1 MRKKRLLRI
10 SSVLILFNLMILPLW
25 IFNPVVMSQSP
36 SIPETENNNTR
47 ISLYSR
53 LKAEDV
59 PLKVVQRQPSPQTAR
74 LPFTGFI
81 QNLGQLSDDTIQYYC
96 SMNGL
101 SVGFSSSRITF
112 ASKSEED
119 TEIVSFSVTFPG
131 SSSIIPVG
139 CGKTR
144 HSINYFYGEF
154 QLTNVPTYKE
164 IRYKDLYPGIDLRY
178 YMSNQNLKYDFV
190 VHPGAD
196 PNLITVQVSE
206 SMNLIIRDQSVSLQ
220 SRNPSDCVWFQ
231 DAALHVYQDNGRTIS
246 SQFIPKTVDS
256 NTYGFQLGSFDPTH
270 LLIIDPLLLIFSTY
284 LGGSDFD
291 MAYDIA
297 VDTDGNSYITG
308 WTYSTDFPVVNP
320 FIDHRSVTYD
330 VFVTKLNATGN
341 GLVFST
347 YLGGNNIDYAYGIVV
362 DTEGN
367 SYITGET
374 DSSDFPT
381 KNAYQSTRNGVY
393 NDAFVTKLNAT
404 GNGLIFSTYLG
415 GTNRDCCHTIRVD
428 AAGNSYITGYTEST
442 DFPTK
447 NAYNNTNAGGR
458 DAFVTK
464 LNATGTGLV
473 FSTYLGGILDDYGYG
488 VAIDT
493 EGNSYIVGATSSSDF
508 PTKNA
513 YNSTHAGG
521 QFDAFVTKL
530 NNTGNGLVFSTFL
543 GGTSHDN
550 GIEIALDATGNIYI
564 VGDTVSDNFPMLNAY
579 DNVIGV
585 EQDAYVA
592 KLNATGTGLVFSTY
606 LGGDEFENVFDIVVD
621 ADGNSYIIG
630 QTLSSDFPT
639 YNAYNSTFSGNYD
652 VFITKFNATGHGPG
666 TGLVFSTY
674 LGANES
680 DIGHGIAVDI
690 NGNCYITG
698 YTVSSNFPSKNA
710 YNSTHSGGGDAFVAK
725 LFLDIP
731 PSIELI
737 SPTNNSIQ
745 VAGTVIDLTII
756 DDFGLSHVFFNWD
769 GTANIT
775 LGAPYDVVLPAG
787 AGDHVLRVYAND
799 SIDSWTSATY
809 VFTIEAP
816 SSSTTSSSTSFTT
829 STTTTTTTDFFTIEI
844 FLLGL
849 VVLSIV
855 LWRKRKH
862 LRTQLENRI

>member
-1 MRKKRLLRI
+1 
-10 SSVLILFNLMILPLW
+10 MILPFW
-25 IFNPVVMSQSP
+25 IFNPVIMGRSP
-36 SIPETENNNTR
+36 SIPETETKDTLTF
-47 ISLYSR
+47 LYS
-53 LKAEDV
+53 EGV
-59 PLKVVQRQPSPQTAR
+59 PLKVVQRQSNPQTVK

-81 QNLGQLSDDTIQYYC
+81 QNLGQLSDDTLQYYYA
-96 SMNGL
+96 MNGL
-101 SVGFSSSRITF
+101 IVGFSPSRITF
-112 ASKSEED
+112 VSKSEMD
-119 TEIVSFSVTFPG
+119 TEPMSFSVTFPG

-139 CGKTR
+139 CGKTS
-144 HSINYFYGEF
+144 HSINYFYSEF

-220 SRNPSDCVWFQ
+220 SSNPSDCVWFQ

-297 VDTDGNSYITG
+297 LDTEGNSYITG
-308 WTYSTDFPVVNP
+308 ETYSTDFPVVNP
-320 FIDHRSVTYD
+320 FIDHRVGIYD

-347 YLGGNNIDYAYGIVV
+347 YLGGDSSDYGYGIVV
-362 DTEGN
+362 DAEGN

-374 DSSDFPT
+374 GSTNFPT
-381 KNAYQSTRNGVY
+381 KNAYQSTSNGY
-393 NDAFVTKLNAT
+393 DDGFVTKLNAT

-415 GTNRDCCHTIRVD
+415 GTDFDHCYTIRVD

-447 NAYNNTNAGGR
+447 NAYNSTHAGGR

-464 LNATGTGLV
+464 LNATGSGLV
-473 FSTYLGGILDDYGYG
+473 FSTYLGGLSNDYGYG
-488 VAIDT
+488 LAVDT
-493 EGNSYIVGATSSSDF
+493 EGNSYIVGGTSSSDF
-508 PTKNA
+508 PLLNPFIDH
-513 YNSTHAGG
+513 YGG
-521 QFDAFVTKL
+521 GNDAFVTKL
-530 NNTGNGLVFSTFL
+530 NTTGNGLIFSTYL
-543 GGTSHDN
+543 GGASDDY
-550 GIEIALDATGNIYI
+550 GRRIALDATGNMYVI
-564 VGDTVSDNFPMLNAY
+564 GDTESDDFPMQNAY
-579 DNVIGV
+579 DDVIGG
-585 EQDAYVA
+585 EYDAYVA
-592 KLNATGTGLVFSTY
+592 KLNATGTGLLFSTY
-606 LGGDEFENVFDIVVD
+606 LGGNEFENAKDLVVD

-630 QTLSSDFPT
+630 DTYSDDFPT
-639 YNAYNSTFSGNYD
+639 YNAYESARTGDYD
-652 VFITKFNATGHGPG
+652 AFITKFNATGHGPG

-674 LGANES
+674 LGGNES
-680 DIGHGIAVDI
+680 DNGNGIAVDI
-690 NGNCYITG
+690 NRNCYVTG

-710 YNSTHSGGGDAFVAK
+710 YNSTHSGGGDVFVAK
-725 LFLDIP
+725 LFLDMP
-731 PSIELI
+731 PSIELT
-737 SPTNNSIQ
+737 SPANNSIQ

-756 DDFGLSHVFFNWD
+756 DDFGLSHVVFNWD

-799 SIDSWTSATY
+799 SIGSWTSATY

-816 SSSTTSSSTSFTT
+816 SSSTTSSSTSLTTSTTSTT
-829 STTTTTTTDFFTIEI
+829 STTTADFFTIEI

-849 VVLSIV
+849 VILSIV
-855 LWRKRKH
+855 LWKRRKH
-862 LRTQLENRI
+862 LRTQLEK